1 MDTNKIGNSFGI
13 KAKAT
18 AALLAFAI
26 GAAPGALA
34 GPSSK
39 VSVPDPGAIISHV
52 EMAGGPAARM
62 RLAKKD
68 GKWLLYMGLG
78 SGQAVRVVDVTT
90 PEQASALE
98 QAGATQRVPRMS
110 AALEAGKS
118 PELLSLLNSIGDADP
133 KQAHKFSGS
142 ARFVADVPHKLIFV
156 VDGDGLWIVKA
167 KESVASYVDEAE
179 YSDLESIYGGGG

>member
-1 MDTNKIGNSFGI
+1 MNAETKCKTYGFT
-13 KAKAT
+13 AKAA
-18 AALLAFAI
+18 AALLAIAI

-34 GPSSK
+34 GPNSK

-52 EMAGGPAARM
+52 DIAGGPAARM

-68 GKWLLYMGLG
+68 GNWLLYIELG

-90 PEQASALE
+90 PEQPSALN
-98 QAGATQRVPRMS
+98 QAGATQRVPRLS
-110 AALEAGKS
+110 AAMQAGES
-118 PELLSLLNSIGDADP
+118 PELLALLNSIGAADP
-133 KQAHKFSGS
+133 KKAHKFSGA

-167 KESVASYVDEAE
+167 KESVATYVDLAE
-179 YSDLESIYGGGG
+179 YSDLESTYGGGG